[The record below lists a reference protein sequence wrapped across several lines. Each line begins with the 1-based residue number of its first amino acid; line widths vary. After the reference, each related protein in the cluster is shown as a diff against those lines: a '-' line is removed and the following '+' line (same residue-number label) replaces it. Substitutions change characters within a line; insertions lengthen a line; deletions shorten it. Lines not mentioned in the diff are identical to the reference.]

1 MAKVVALSGAQHK
14 GLKVTPNCVV
24 DAVKDQH
31 IINIRVS
38 EISKASA
45 CMPIFLNKFEG
56 SSDWSVSTITSLELH
71 KNLFVVE
78 DKWSVNYV
86 PNSMKAY
93 PFFLVNGQKEGEFTI
108 GIDEESNAFS
118 KTDGADIFDSEGK
131 STPAMEAVIKLLEG
145 DIGGRVHTKKFTDVL
160 EEFDLIDPLTMR
172 VQYEDGQVQTLTG
185 LNSID
190 ERKLQ
195 EMDDETFI
203 KLRKTGFLAPIY
215 ALILSVFQLNELM
228 KRHNQQAGVKQIVQV
243 SMNPPEAK
251 AEEKSV
257 EKKTVAKKPK
267 ATAKKKVATKKKV
280 AAKPEVK
287 K

>member
-1 MAKVVALSGAQHK
+1 
-14 GLKVTPNCVV
+14 
-24 DAVKDQH
+24 
-31 IINIRVS
+31 
-38 EISKASA
+38 
-45 CMPIFLNKFEG
+45 
-56 SSDWSVSTITSLELH
+56 
-71 KNLFVVE
+71 
-78 DKWSVNYV
+78 
-86 PNSMKAY
+86 MKAY

-108 GIDEESNAFS
+108 GIDEESKAFS
-118 KTDGADIFDSEGK
+118 KTDGADIFDDEGK
-131 STPAMEAVIKLLEG
+131 STLAMEAVIKLLEG
-145 DIGGRVHTKKFTDVL
+145 DIGGRVHTKKFVDVL

-195 EMDDETFI
+195 SMDDETFI

-215 ALILSVFQLNELM
+215 ALIFSVFQLNELM

-243 SMNPPEAK
+243 SMNPPEEK
-251 AEEKSV
+251 AEEKP
-257 EKKTVAKKPK
+257 VAKKPK

-280 AAKPEVK
+280 AAKPAAK